1 MSAAINFSRKLDLIK
16 EHWTPKVIAQMND
29 YQFKLV
35 KVQGDFVWHSHA
47 DTDETFIVLEGEL
60 RIDLRD
66 ARGDAGAGRNGR
78 GAARRRAQTACRAR
92 GLCSADR
99 ALRVRNTGDGG
110 GDGERPRRTTWD
122 LGETAC
128 RSGPGRCALVR
139 GWPGRRRMRP
149 RVVLSAMKA
158 CQDWR
163 CQ

>member
-66 ARGDAGAGRNGR
+66 GAVTLGPGEMGR

-99 ALRVRNTGDGG
+99 ALRGAQHRRWRRGRERTAPNDVDSGDGVPVG
-110 GDGERPRRTTWD
+110 SRAGARSSGAGRTAAD
-122 LGETAC
+122 A
-128 RSGPGRCALVR
+128 SARCPVSNES
-139 GWPGRRRMRP
+139 
-149 RVVLSAMKA
+149 V
-158 CQDWR
+158 QDWR